1 METET
6 VTLPVSEIQRLL
18 EEQGKTTGRNC
29 WIITFRP
36 TWARTFPGEQA
47 HLMVPKTQSCGCQWS
62 CLIICSGVLWKSNK
76 NASGG
81 CRGGEGTTNG
91 LSFLPGP
98 LCVALCVCLAA
109 QTCRALLP
117 DGRQEREEFLACW
130 REKAISLLVEGR
142 INLFL
147 QALQMPFLGLPK
159 NRGQTKGRE

>member
-6 VTLPVSEIQRLL
+6 VTLPVYEIQRLL
-18 EEQGKTTGRNC
+18 QEQGKTTGRNC

-36 TWARTFPGEQA
+36 TWARTFPGGQA

-91 LSFLPGP
+91 LSFSPGP
-98 LCVALCVCLAA
+98 LGVAVFVFVCTTLPCSAA
-109 QTCRALLP
+109 WWATGDQPGEGGIL
-117 DGRQEREEFLACW
+117 GFFW
-130 REKAISLLVEGR
+130 EKKQ
-142 INLFL
+142 L
-147 QALQMPFLGLPK
+147 QLWWK
-159 NRGQTKGRE
+159 D

>member
-18 EEQGKTTGRNC
+18 QEQGKTTGRNC

-47 HLMVPKTQSCGCQWS
+47 HLMVPKTQSRGCQWS

-98 LCVALCVCLAA
+98 LGVAVCV
-109 QTCRALLP
+109 
-117 DGRQEREEFLACW
+117 W
-130 REKAISLLVEGR
+130 
-142 INLFL
+142 
-147 QALQMPFLGLPK
+147 LPK
-159 NRGQTKGRE
+159 PAVLCCLMSDRRGRNSWLVGEKKQLHLWWKEGLTCFCRPCRGSEPGWCLFGTT